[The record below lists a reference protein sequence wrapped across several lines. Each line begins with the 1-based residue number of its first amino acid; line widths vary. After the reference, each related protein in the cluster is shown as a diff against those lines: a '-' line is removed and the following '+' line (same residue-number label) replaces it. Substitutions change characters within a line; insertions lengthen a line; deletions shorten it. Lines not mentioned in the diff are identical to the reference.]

1 MRPSATSTADSR
13 GAQSAPSASVARRS
27 SSAVTIR
34 VATMADLDAVVEL
47 RLQLI
52 RESTPNAIY
61 SRVRP
66 DATERARK
74 LYGSQL
80 QSDRECVFLAERG
93 GEIVGIIRCV
103 ESAGSPLLYP
113 ERYCYIGSAYVKPAV
128 RRRGILRRL
137 LAAAEAW
144 CEERGL
150 DEMRLHSV
158 AESDISNRTWAALG
172 FGVAE
177 HVRLRRLG
185 R

>member
-13 GAQSAPSASVARRS
+13 GAQSAPNASVARRS
-27 SSAVTIR
+27 PSAITIR
-34 VATMADLDAVVEL
+34 AATMADLDTVVEL

-61 SRVRP
+61 SRVRH
-66 DATERARK
+66 DAVARARK

-93 GEIVGIIRCV
+93 EEIVGIIRCV

-113 ERYCYIGSAYVKPAV
+113 ERYCYIGSAYVKPEL

-137 LAAAEAW
+137 LNEAERW
-144 CEERGL
+144 CADRGL
-150 DEMRLHSV
+150 DEMRLHTV
-158 AESDISNRTWAALG
+158 AESDVSNRTWAALG

-177 HVRLRRLG
+177 HVRLRRLP

>member
-1 MRPSATSTADSR
+1 M
-13 GAQSAPSASVARRS
+13 
-27 SSAVTIR
+27 VTIR
-34 VATMADLDAVVEL
+34 AATMNDLDAVVAL

-80 QSDRECVFLAERG
+80 QSDRECIFLAERG
-93 GEIVGIIRCV
+93 DEIVGIIRCI

-113 ERYCYIGSAYVKPAV
+113 ERYCYIGSAYVKAEL

-137 LAAAEAW
+137 LNEAERW
-144 CEERGL
+144 CADRGL
-150 DEMRLHSV
+150 DEMRLHTV
-158 AESDISNRTWAALG
+158 VESDVSNRTWAALG
-172 FGVAE
+172 FEVAE
-177 HVRLRRLG
+177 HVRLRRL
-185 R
+185 RR